1 MTKILTAF
9 GFLLVLSLFTVGV
22 SSGLLQQAEAQR
34 GSEADIQ
41 CRTGMVLVYHINFR
55 KYICTSQSG
64 AAQWVQYGIAEIIG
78 APTAFPEVERL
89 EKSDFAKTSEE
100 KTRVA
105 ELEKIFEKILA
116 GEPISKSEE
125 RMAKRVQEFVSSQ
138 VTAEQFYGK
147 AMEEKPMEKMMEDKP
162 MDEETLPAIPAIT
175 KAGTIDDATLYD
187 DGTTN
192 TWDIVAVSQGDLLD
206 FSEKS
211 AQEKGLD
218 AVYGV
223 FNGSHIWITGHH
235 ETSVQGIK
243 HHENVKDFQAHTH
256 LVSLRNTSDC
266 TYGFAYEKV
275 HSTDTDNTSIVHD
288 QMTDTSTIEYSGIPA
303 NSKVGDI
310 VDKSLVCHM
319 EDNGDDVGEYYVW
332 EFYKGNHD
340 ALCIDFDTAR
350 SQDKLISQDAESGGF
365 VCPE

>member
-1 MTKILTAF
+1 MTKILMAF
-9 GFLLVLSLFTVGV
+9 GFLLVLSLFTVGI
-22 SSGLLQQAEAQR
+22 STGLLQQAEAQR

-41 CRTGMVLVYHINFR
+41 CRSGQVLVYHINMR
-55 KYICTSQSG
+55 KYICTSNSG
-64 AAQWVQYGIAEIIG
+64 AAQWVQHGIAEIVG
-78 APTAFPEVERL
+78 VPTAFPEVERL

-100 KTRVA
+100 KTRIA

-162 MDEETLPAIPAIT
+162 LPAIPTIT

-206 FSEKS
+206 FSEES
-211 AQEKGLD
+211 GSEYGLG

-235 ETSVQGIK
+235 ETSIQGIK
-243 HHENVKDFQAHTH
+243 HHENVNDFQAHTH

-275 HSTDTDNTSIVHD
+275 HSTDTDNTSIVYD
-288 QMTDTSTIEYSGIPA
+288 QNKDTTTVKFNDIPA
-303 NSKVGDI
+303 NSNVGDI
-310 VDKSLVCHM
+310 VDKSLVCHT
-319 EDNGDDVGEYYVW
+319 EDSGNDVGEYYVW
-332 EFYKGNHD
+332 EFFKGDNG
-340 ALCIDFDTAR
+340 ALCIDFDTPR
-350 SQDKLISQDAESGGF
+350 SQDKLISQDAETGGF
-365 VCPE
+365 VCPS